1 MAAAGGDITKV
12 VVQIGDKIKSVFDG
26 YKDKGQGKSKSK
38 EVEKS
43 EF

>member
-1 MAAAGGDITKV
+1 MAAAGGDITKA
-12 VVQIGDKIKSVFDG
+12 VVQIGDKLKSVLDV
-26 YKDKGQGKSKSK
+26 YKGKAKSKGK

>member
-1 MAAAGGDITKV
+1 MAAAGGDITKA

-26 YKDKGQGKSKSK
+26 YKGKGKGKSK

>member
-1 MAAAGGDITKV
+1 MGVEGGDITKA

-26 YKDKGQGKSKSK
+26 YEGKGKGK